1 MDWTKAKTILIIAL
15 IVTDIFLIAT
25 YGSKYNTEET
35 RNEEALAAVL
45 EGNNIYVDAQK
56 IPRKHRSMPALSVE
70 YKGVAEEDI
79 AALIESTDIRAAGGS
94 DEAYIEAASD
104 FISYLGMQ
112 SEYISE
118 AKVVRAQDDGSG
130 DDSSETKADK
140 SAEGGGDTVKVVF
153 GCEVDK
159 LKLDGSFMICTFTG
173 EEITGF
179 DSYWLEPGGFSAKK
193 QETIS
198 AAAALIAYMSE
209 KEGDEE
215 VHISEI
221 ELVYWV
227 NSASYDSMEAVTDT
241 ALPTWRITFA
251 SGKPAYVEA
260 FKR

>member
-25 YGSKYNTEET
+25 YGSKYNAEET
-35 RNEEALAAVL
+35 GNEEALAAVL

-118 AKVVRAQDDGSG
+118 EGCARAG
-130 DDSSETKADK
+130 
-140 SAEGGGDTVKVVF
+140 
-153 GCEVDK
+153 
-159 LKLDGSFMICTFTG
+159 
-173 EEITGF
+173 
-179 DSYWLEPGGFSAKK
+179 
-193 QETIS
+193 
-198 AAAALIAYMSE
+198 
-209 KEGDEE
+209 
-215 VHISEI
+215 
-221 ELVYWV
+221 
-227 NSASYDSMEAVTDT
+227 
-241 ALPTWRITFA
+241 WRQ
-251 SGKPAYVEA
+251 
-260 FKR
+260 RR